1 MEPRVSQV
9 IHLRRSAEGRIG
21 VVALED
27 HVSRNT
33 FSRPFVEGVQQVFA
47 EIAADPQ
54 LKVIVVHG
62 FGNYFCCGGTKE
74 ELIGITD
81 GHLQFTDADFFD
93 LILRCELPVI
103 SAMQGHALGGGLAFG
118 CFADM
123 LVLATESLYSANF
136 MRYGFTPGMGATYII
151 PRRFGECL
159 GNEMLFVAGSY
170 HGGELRDR
178 GATMAI
184 VPRAEVIEKALELA
198 KELAKLPRVALTEL
212 KAHLARP
219 IREAL
224 ADVVERELAMHR
236 VTFAQP
242 EVRERIENL
251 FGN

>member
-1 MEPRVSQV
+1 MSQV
-9 IHLRRSAEGRIG
+9 IHLRRRAEGRIG

-27 HVSRNT
+27 HASRNT
-33 FSRPFVEGVQQVFA
+33 FSRLFVEGVQQVFA
-47 EIAADPQ
+47 EIAADPL

-81 GHLQFTDADFFD
+81 GHLQFTDAEFFD
-93 LILRCELPVI
+93 LMLHCELPVI

-118 CFADM
+118 CFAD
-123 LVLATESLYSANF
+123 LLILATESLYSANF
-136 MRYGFTPGMGATYII
+136 MRYGFTPGMGGTYII

-159 GNEMLFVAGSY
+159 GNEMLFAARSY
-170 HGGELRDR
+170 HGGELRNR
-178 GATMAI
+178 GATMTI
-184 VPRAEVIEKALELA
+184 VPRDEVIGKALELA
-198 KELAKLPRVALTEL
+198 EELAELPRVALTEL

-224 ADVVERELAMHR
+224 GGVVERELAMHR

-242 EVRERIENL
+242 EVRERIESL